1 MTFAGLYYL
10 AISDNV
16 KSVWWWIFSAILAFI
31 NFPIFITVAFGY
43 PAICALVI
51 KGMVD
56 LHAASNE

>member
-43 PAICALVI
+43 PAICALIV
-51 KGMVD
+51 KGMAD
-56 LHAASNE
+56 YAASND